1 MIGTDLMI
9 INSEF
14 AFSNRGTPT
23 PNKTYTFRAN
33 PDNVSIYKEMGIDL
47 VTLANNHVY
56 DYGEL
61 AFLDTLYTLDKA
73 GIPRIGAGADIAEAK
88 KPYYFIINGYKIA
101 FVNASR
107 AEKYRLTPE
116 ATATSPGIFRAYDP
130 NPFAE
135 EIKKAKESSDFVIA
149 LIHWGKE
156 DTHELEEVQ
165 KETGKLY
172 IDSGADMVVG
182 THAHYLQ
189 GVEFYKNKLIA
200 YNLGDFIFSHGREES
215 GILTWVLNFDGSSEY
230 QFIPA
235 LQDDFKTVML
245 HGEDALELYR
255 LMTSWSING
264 KFLSDG
270 KIIEET

>member
-1 MIGTDLMI
+1 
-9 INSEF
+9 
-14 AFSNRGTPT
+14 
-23 PNKTYTFRAN
+23 
-33 PDNVSIYKEMGIDL
+33 
-47 VTLANNHVY
+47 
-56 DYGEL
+56 
-61 AFLDTLYTLDKA
+61 
-73 GIPRIGAGADIAEAK
+73 
-88 KPYYFIINGYKIA
+88 
-101 FVNASR
+101 
-107 AEKYRLTPE
+107 
-116 ATATSPGIFRAYDP
+116 
-130 NPFAE
+130 
-135 EIKKAKESSDFVIA
+135 
-149 LIHWGKE
+149 
-156 DTHELEEVQ
+156 
-165 KETGKLY
+165 
-172 IDSGADMVVG
+172 MVVG